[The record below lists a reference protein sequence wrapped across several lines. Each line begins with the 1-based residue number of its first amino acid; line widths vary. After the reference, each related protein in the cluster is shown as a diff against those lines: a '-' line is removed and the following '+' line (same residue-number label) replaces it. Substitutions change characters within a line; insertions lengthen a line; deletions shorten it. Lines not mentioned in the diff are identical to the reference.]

1 KTTSARCV
9 NQRMFEMDR
18 HTFLSIGI
26 GGIVGTALY
35 WTVYNWKYLALMAC
49 CVFALRWL
57 FGKW

>member
-1 KTTSARCV
+1 
-9 NQRMFEMDR
+9 MDR

-26 GGIVGTALY
+26 GGVVGTALY
-35 WTVYNWKYLALMAC
+35 WTVYNWKYIALMAC